1 MTVGDEVNF
10 VFFAPSVWNSF
21 WKAINFADL
30 FLHLSQIM
38 WLIICLQWSML
49 PVEMCF
55 TIYSPCKSRS
65 VVSETPT
72 GLKVNDSN
80 KLLIELTGA
89 IV

>member
-1 MTVGDEVNF
+1 
-10 VFFAPSVWNSF
+10 
-21 WKAINFADL
+21 
-30 FLHLSQIM
+30 
-38 WLIICLQWSML
+38 ML